1 QVPCPLSDSIL
12 LDRAIARFKTPGL
25 RDPDHSAPF
34 MHNGRLDTLDDVINS
49 YIDRSNEARTGTL
62 RNGDSRLQGIA
73 LKPNDIVP
81 LVAFLKSLNE
91 DYQ

>member
-1 QVPCPLSDSIL
+1 
-12 LDRAIARFKTPGL
+12 
-25 RDPDHSAPF
+25 

-49 YIDRSNEARTGTL
+49 YIDRSNEARAGTL

-73 LKPNDIVP
+73 LTPNDILP